1 MNVFS
6 RGIKNAFRNPIK
18 SGAII
23 LMLAISICLILS
35 MLVAKNSVDTKI
47 NEVKSNVGTNITV
60 SAAGVMGFSGSGT
73 ALTSDD
79 LATVTKTDHITSTI
93 STLTDRM
100 SEDDTTLES
109 SQEMGNLGQNFGN
122 SSSSTST
129 SDSSSTTTDSSSSSD
144 KPDMSSQITLTGT
157 TDADSVSTDGSDLN
171 ITSGE
176 TFDGSSSNLV
186 ALVGSDLA
194 DKNDLSV
201 GDTFT
206 AYDKTI
212 TVVGIFETDNKFQ
225 DSGLIMPLATVQTIT
240 DQADAISS
248 ITAKVDSSDNVDSTV
263 TALKSALGDSADI
276 TSEAEQA
283 ANSVSSLESISSLT
297 VAGVIASTIAGAVIV
312 LLAMIMIV
320 RERRREI
327 GVIKAIG
334 GTNKK
339 VIAQFVSEALTLT
352 VIGSIIGLT
361 LGVLVSGPMTTSFVS
376 NSTSSSS
383 SKTSSAPSASGQST
397 DSSSSSSKQG
407 GPGAMMQ
414 QGMDQIGTNFT
425 QVTASLTPMTFM
437 IAVGITL
444 LIAIVGSAVPAW
456 FIARVRPAEVL
467 RTE

>member
-122 SSSSTST
+122 GSSSTST

-194 DKNDLSV
+194 DENDLSV

-263 TALKSALGDSADI
+263 TALKSALRDSADI

-361 LGVLVSGPMTTSFVS
+361 LGVLVSGPMTTSLVS